1 MRYLRGNPHLIRV
14 RDLRAHLKATLDQPT
29 PRLIGT
35 DYDVRA
41 LLIPLSPHPRWDRP
55 ALRQAIA
62 QARRD
67 FATLLGVLEDM

>member
-1 MRYLRGNPHLIRV
+1 MSYLGGNPHLIRV
-14 RDLRAHLKATLDQPT
+14 RELRAHLKQTLDEPK

-41 LLIPLSPHPRWDRP
+41 LLIPLLPHPRWDRP

-67 FATLLGVLEDM
+67 FQTLLSVLEDM